1 MGAAQALIQK
11 SRLQATQI
19 KTSEKYQE
27 EEELWIAAVKQVSL
41 DAAVVTGL
49 LKLDNLFTKRKN
61 NKTYFLSG
69 LHNFALPWTVF
80 GFEGRV

>member
-41 DAAVVTGL
+41 DAAVGL

-69 LHNFALPWTVF
+69 LHNFALPWPVF